1 MTWITLRR
9 SKLNNEFY
17 GWQGGTGPQLL
28 LIHGVGMRAD
38 YWSNLIPEL
47 QNHFSLTII
56 DLPGHG
62 DSANLVDDNP
72 SLLRYTDYVA
82 RLIQDSHSH
91 TMVVGH
97 SMGALIA
104 IDLAI
109 RYPDQTTGIVAM
121 NAPYQRSDTAKAA
134 VQARANSIAGEEVL
148 NFDTTLERW
157 FDSEVTGISAAAKTS
172 CEQWLN
178 LLNKTGY
185 EHAYSAFAH
194 HDGPNETELG
204 SIRCPALFMT
214 GGDEPNSTP
223 AMSQAMA
230 SAVVQGEFHIVSG
243 ARHMMSMTHKG
254 DVLDRCLSF
263 LLEQASS

>member
-1 MTWITLRR
+1 MTWTTLPR
-9 SKLNNEFY
+9 SRLNNEFC

-62 DSANLVDDNP
+62 DSAHLVDDNP
-72 SLLRYTDYVA
+72 SLPRYTDSVA
-82 RLIQDSHSH
+82 RLIQDSH

>member
-1 MTWITLRR
+1 MIWTTLPR
-9 SKLNNEFY
+9 SRLNNEFC

-62 DSANLVDDNP
+62 DSAHLVDDNP
-72 SLLRYTDYVA
+72 SLPRYTDSVA
-82 RLIQDSHSH
+82 RLIQDSH

-109 RYPDQTTGIVAM
+109 RYPDHVTAIVAM

-134 VQARANSIAGEEVL
+134 VQSRANSIAGDEAL
-148 NFDTTLERW
+148 NFDATVERW
-157 FDSEVTGISAAAKTS
+157 FDSDATGISAAAKNC

-178 LLNKTGY
+178 QLNITGY
-185 EHAYSAFAH
+185 GQAYSAFAH
-194 HDGPNETELG
+194 HDGPNKTELET
-204 SIRCPALFMT
+204 IRCPALFMT

-230 SAVVQGEFHIVSG
+230 SAVGQGEFHIVSN
-243 ARHMMSMTHKG
+243 ARHMMSMTHKV
-254 DVLDRCLSF
+254 DVLDRCLPF
-263 LLEQASS
+263 LREQASCS